1 VLEKI
6 PNLEIGESMLEP
18 YRDRQEGGRLLA
30 KRLLQLQIDFTE
42 ALILGLPRG
51 GVVVAYE
58 IALALNAEL
67 DVFVVRK
74 LGTPF
79 QPELAMGAIAEGGM
93 LLLNDAVVNY
103 LSISKATIEEI
114 AKKELLELQR
124 REKLYRNSRPSPII
138 ADRTVIVVDDGLAT
152 GATMKVAVRALK
164 RKKPAKL
171 LVAAPVGA
179 PNSCIDMQDEVDQ
192 VICLK
197 MPDSFGAVG
206 SWYEKFDQTTD
217 DEVTTLLQNAHDHKM
232 KAANLE

>member
-1 VLEKI
+1 
-6 PNLEIGESMLEP
+6 MLEP
-18 YRDRQEGGRLLA
+18 FRDRSEGGRLLA
-30 KRLLQLQIDFTE
+30 ERLLQLNEDFSS
-42 ALILGLPRG
+42 ALVLGLPRG

-58 IALALNAEL
+58 VALALNAEL

-103 LSISKATIEEI
+103 LSIQQTTIEEI
-114 AKKELLELQR
+114 AKRELFELQR
-124 REKLYRNSRPSPII
+124 REKLYRNSRPAPII

-152 GATMKVAVRALK
+152 GASMKVAVRALK
-164 RKKPAKL
+164 RKKPSRL

-197 MPDSFGAVG
+197 MPESFGAVG
-206 SWYEKFDQTTD
+206 SCYESFDQTS
-217 DEVTTLLQNAHDHKM
+217 DEEVKSLLQSAYEKHKRR
-232 KAANLE
+232 AA